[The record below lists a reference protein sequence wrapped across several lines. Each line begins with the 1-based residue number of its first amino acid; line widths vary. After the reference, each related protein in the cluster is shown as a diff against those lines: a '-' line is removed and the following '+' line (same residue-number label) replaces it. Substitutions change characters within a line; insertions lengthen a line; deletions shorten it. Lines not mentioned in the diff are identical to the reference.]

1 MEDFKLDKFVKSNEG
16 LNNDFY
22 SFDIDKLG
30 YREAFLQNLVE
41 SVSVKFILKKK
52 IFSSNI
58 EELACFYKYLII
70 DGELSIPTSSL
81 LEIVFMP

>member
-22 SFDIDKLG
+22 SFDIDKSS
-30 YREAFLQNLVE
+30 YREAFLENLVE

-58 EELACFYKYLII
+58 EDL
-70 DGELSIPTSSL
+70 
-81 LEIVFMP
+81 